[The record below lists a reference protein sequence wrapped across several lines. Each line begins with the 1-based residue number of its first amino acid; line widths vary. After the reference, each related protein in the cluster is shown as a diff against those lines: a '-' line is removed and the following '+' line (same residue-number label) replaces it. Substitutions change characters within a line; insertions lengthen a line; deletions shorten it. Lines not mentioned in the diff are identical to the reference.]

1 VDEAEL
7 IRAWRRADEP
17 VAGHD
22 LAVALLAP
30 DRYER
35 TRGVAQ
41 QAARA
46 ARLQRVDRA
55 ARRRLLSAAWLHD
68 TGPAGGGWESSLAVA
83 RTLRRAGQEPLARI
97 VAHCRNTP
105 MAAALADRPPV
116 VAEFPRPRAGDAT
129 VLLLLDLALLT
140 TRADGVPGTP
150 RDALRD
156 RAEVLGP
163 GDPGVRALVAL
174 VARLADDPA
183 ARDIAEAL
191 GRRAA

>member
-1 VDEAEL
+1 VDDGEL
-7 IRAWRRADEP
+7 TRSWRRADEP

-22 LAVALLAP
+22 LAAALLAP
-30 DRYER
+30 GRYER

-46 ARLQRVDRA
+46 ARLKGLGRA

-68 TGPAGGGWESSLAVA
+68 AGEPHGGWEVPLTVA
-83 RTLRRAGQEPLARI
+83 RTLRRAGQESLARI
-97 VAHCRNTP
+97 IAHSRNTP

-116 VAEFPRPRAGDAT
+116 VAEFPRPDGEDAV
-129 VLLLLDLALLT
+129 VLSLLDLALLT
-140 TRADGVPGTP
+140 TRADGAPGGP

-156 RAEVLGP
+156 RAAGLGP

-174 VARLADDPA
+174 VARLADDAA
-183 ARDIAEAL
+183 AREIVETL
-191 GRRAA
+191 GRRGA

>member
-1 VDEAEL
+1 MTEAGL

-17 VAGHD
+17 VAGHE
-22 LAVALLAP
+22 LASALLP
-30 DRYER
+30 PGRYVR

-46 ARLQRVDRA
+46 ARLQRVGRT
-55 ARRRLLSAAWLHD
+55 ARRRLLSAAWVHD
-68 TGPAGGGWESSLAVA
+68 AAPRGGWEVPLTVA
-83 RTLRRAGQEPLARI
+83 RRLRHAGQEPLARV
-97 VAHCRNTP
+97 VAHSHNTP

-116 VAEFPRPRAGDAT
+116 VAEFPRPAGEDAT

-140 TRADGVPGTP
+140 TRADGTPGGP

-156 RAEVLGP
+156 RAQGLDP
-163 GDPGVRALVAL
+163 GDPALRALVAL

-183 ARDIAEAL
+183 VRAIVEAL
-191 GRRAA
+191 GRRGA